1 MERNS
6 YWEQKEQVERFAGR
20 DVDKRLAVLLND
32 YPDSPSIRVLDLG
45 CAGGRNAVILAERGF
60 DFHAIDASAAM
71 VSKTKDR
78 VAAIR
83 GIELAE
89 QRVLQRTMDDLSF
102 SSKGRFDLIIALG
115 ILHNAR
121 SDDEW
126 NQTLSELNR
135 VARSGSRLLVSNFS
149 SESDPTGEGLSKVS
163 ESRHVYEGFGAG
175 RMYLMPSDDLDE
187 EFKRYGF
194 VPEVPTET
202 VKRPTENGFRVTVN
216 GLYVKT
222 GD

>member
-1 MERNS
+1 MKRDS

-20 DVDKRLAVLLND
+20 DVDKRLVVLIND
-32 YPDSPSIRVLDLG
+32 YPDPSSIRVLDLG
-45 CAGGRNAVILAERGF
+45 CAGGRNAVVLAERGF

-83 GIELAE
+83 GMEFAE

-102 SSKGRFDLIIALG
+102 SSEGQFDLIIALG

-126 NQTLSELNR
+126 NQTHSELNR
-135 VARSGSRLLVSNFS
+135 VTRSGSRLLVSNFS
-149 SESDPTGEGLSKVS
+149 SESNPTGEGLSKVT

-175 RMYLMPSDDLDE
+175 RMYLMPADDLDE

-202 VKRPTENGFRVTVN
+202 VKKPTENGFRVTVN